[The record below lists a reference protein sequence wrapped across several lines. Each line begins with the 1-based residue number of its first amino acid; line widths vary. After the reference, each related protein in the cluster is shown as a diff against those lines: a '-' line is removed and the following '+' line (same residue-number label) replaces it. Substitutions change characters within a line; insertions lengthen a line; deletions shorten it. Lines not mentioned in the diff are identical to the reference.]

1 MMTGIRRYWVTEII
15 QYDGQTLKEAF
26 KSAELSL
33 EKQIDELNSLNVYPV
48 PDGDTGINMF
58 LTMQSAN
65 SALENLS
72 IASAAEISA
81 KVARGALL
89 GARGNSGVILSQILR
104 GFAKGME
111 TKTSF
116 TPLDF
121 GRALHKGSDV
131 AYKALITPVEGT
143 ILTVMKEASEIALK
157 KAAQGASLKGTL
169 TAVSAQ
175 ARKTVDNTPELLP
188 ALKDAGVVDAGGKG
202 LFYIFRGMRDS
213 ISQKKMQL
221 EEPAYSQ
228 NKAGAVAHSG
238 QYGFDL
244 QFLIEGEN
252 LQVEEMRAKVEAM
265 GESVLVVGDD
275 HLVRVHI
282 HTHSPQSVMDYCSLK
297 GSLKDI
303 VSENM
308 DTQVENFNKRKSANT
323 AKT

>member
-1 MMTGIRRYWVTEII
+1 MQIMMTGIRRYWVTEII

-65 SALENLS
+65 SALENFS

-89 GARGNSGVILSQILR
+89 GAQILR

-143 ILTVMKEASEIALK
+143 ILTVIKEASEIALK

-169 TAVSAQ
+169 TAVSTQ

-221 EEPAYSQ
+221 EEPAYNQ
-228 NKAGAVAHSG
+228 NKAGAVARSG

-282 HTHSPQSVMDYCSLK
+282 HTHSPQSVIDYCSLK